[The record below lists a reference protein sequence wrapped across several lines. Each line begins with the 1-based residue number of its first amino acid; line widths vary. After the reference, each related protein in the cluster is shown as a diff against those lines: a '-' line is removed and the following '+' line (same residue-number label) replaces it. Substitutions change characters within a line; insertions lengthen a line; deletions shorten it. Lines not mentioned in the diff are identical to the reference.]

1 MPLSLPAT
9 APSPRRWIT
18 VLGAVLLIL
27 AVGFCWRAGAGGW
40 SLFDTSSTTEI
51 THELVVERVQAVA
64 KLVSSE
70 TTLRDVIVYENTWMG
85 STKRS
90 LVVVTGRVL
99 AGVDL
104 DRGTDV
110 RIDHQARRIF
120 ITIPPAEILAVEVV
134 NLRTYDERAGL
145 WNPFRPAD
153 RDTIQQQVR
162 RQLEAAGQQ
171 FGMIEHANESA
182 RTLLQTLLAQ
192 DGYSV
197 EVDIRPRPLTP
208 STGTMNRRPRAAS
221 SGVTG

>member
-1 MPLSLPAT
+1 MPLPLPAI
-9 APSPRRWIT
+9 ARNPRPWFS
-18 VLGAVLLIL
+18 LFGALLLLL
-27 AVGFCWRAGAGGW
+27 AVGFCWRARAGGW
-40 SLFDTSSTTEI
+40 SLFDTSGTTEI

-64 KLVSSE
+64 KMVSSE

-110 RIDHQARRIF
+110 RIDHEARRIH

-197 EVDIRPRPLTP
+197 EVEIRPRPLTP
-208 STGTMNRRPRAAS
+208 STGMRDGRPDAS
-221 SGVTG
+221 RSGVTG